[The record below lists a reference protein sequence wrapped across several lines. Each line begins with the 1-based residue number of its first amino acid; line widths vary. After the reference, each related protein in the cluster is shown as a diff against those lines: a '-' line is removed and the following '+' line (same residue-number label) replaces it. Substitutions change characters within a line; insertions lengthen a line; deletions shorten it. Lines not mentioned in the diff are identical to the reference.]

1 MNFPIAESI
10 GAIGGTEG
18 ESVKYRWSDIYKV
31 TLELAITGLYISLH
45 LQQRFTG
52 YNIFNKISRL

>member
-18 ESVKYRWSDIYKV
+18 KSVKYRWSDIYKV
-31 TLELAITGLYISLH
+31 TLELAVTGLYISLH

-52 YNIFNKISRL
+52 YNIFN